1 MTLDIK
7 GGLKNTKISSNVY
20 VAFEELL
27 SNAIDS
33 YLIRRNKDHNCPPF
47 QVDVTIRFFQN
58 SLLETNIPDVEIT
71 CTDNGAGFGDSE
83 VKAFV
88 TKDTTFKDYLNISGI
103 GKCKGAGRI
112 QFFHYFSRLE
122 IDSVYAS
129 NGKTFRRSLV
139 ATDQTREVSDGDFT
153 TTEAEAAE
161 RKTTIKLSILKQ
173 IITAGNQ
180 AFDARPHFSAH
191 AVRSHLYISF
201 LQRLIILR
209 GNIGT
214 FSITIREENGD
225 NPIETKIDS
234 NELPSPVES
243 REVPLICSHGNEA
256 PEPKQ
261 LKVTTYALPSDE
273 FRQTQHDV
281 ALCANSALVLSIV
294 KEYIRNQADRKKP
307 IEGKIYLVLVES
319 EILESQ
325 VNEQRDNFEIARD
338 CNSGGDLYTS
348 HSLQDIIES
357 LEDYVYG
364 ILTPK
369 DFDKDTLIASTQERF
384 GISRSML
391 EKASVKVH
399 YSDTEENIAKRVLKK
414 LQEEIVQET
423 NEIFSLKDELSSLDP
438 RSEDFRTKI
447 SDISWKHTSSM
458 QLMDMANLSQLVV
471 RRSCMLEILR
481 RAVSLMLDCQTQKK
495 DGARNEHEKIIH
507 NIFFPRGKDSRDS
520 VDHDIWILNEEYHY
534 FDHIASDKPLAS
546 IPWNDQAKLF
556 SPDIDAS
563 LEELFKK
570 NNTEHQMKR
579 PDIAIFNQEGSAI
592 IIEFKAP
599 GVPLQ
604 EHIADLAQYAR
615 LLAAKSNSRIKKF
628 YCYLIGDTIDESR
641 MALNYK
647 RFPSG
652 TGYFSTDPL
661 RDPATEVHYGE
672 MYSEILLYSQF
683 ISRAENRLSVF
694 KKKLNVSL

>member
-33 YLIRRNKDHNCPPF
+33 YLIRRDKDQECPPF
-47 QVDVTIRFFQN
+47 QVSFTVRFFQN
-58 SLLETNIPDVEIT
+58 SLLDADTSDVEVI
-71 CTDNGAGFGDSE
+71 CIDNGAGFGDSE

-88 TKDTTFKDYLNISGI
+88 TKDTTFKDYLRISGI

-122 IDSVYAS
+122 IDSIHVS
-129 NGKTFRRSLV
+129 DGKKFRRTLI
-139 ATDQTREVSDGDFT
+139 ATDQTREVSDSDFAT
-153 TTEAEAAE
+153 TAAE
-161 RKTTIKLSILKQ
+161 GAERRTTVKLSTLKQ
-173 IITAGNQ
+173 LGAPGTQGA
-180 AFDARPHFSAH
+180 DLRPHYSAH
-191 AVRSHLYISF
+191 AVRSHLYICF
-201 LQRLIILR
+201 MQRLIVLR
-209 GNIGT
+209 SIIGS
-214 FSITIREENGD
+214 FSIAICEQDGEKS
-225 NPIETKIDS
+225 IETRIDS
-234 NELPSPVES
+234 NELPTPLETKV
-243 REVPLICSHGNEA
+243 VPLVCSHGHGTDQPTEM
-256 PEPKQ
+256 
-261 LKVTTYALPSDE
+261 KVTTYALPSDE

-281 ALCANSALVLSIV
+281 ALCANSALVLSVV
-294 KEYIRNQADRKKP
+294 KEFIRNQADRRRP
-307 IEGKIYLVLVES
+307 IEENIYLVFVES
-319 EILESQ
+319 ELLESR
-325 VNEQRDNFEIARD
+325 VNEQRDDFDIPRD
-338 CNSGGDLYTS
+338 CSSGGDLYANY
-348 HSLQDIIES
+348 SLQDIVES

-384 GISRSML
+384 GISKSML

-414 LQEEIVQET
+414 LQEEIIQET
-423 NEIFSLKDELSSLDP
+423 NEIFNLKDELYALDP
-438 RSEDFRTKI
+438 RSDDFREKVGE
-447 SDISWKHTSSM
+447 ISWKHTSSM
-458 QLMDMANLSQLVV
+458 QLMDMTNLSQLVV

-481 RAVSLMLDCQTQKK
+481 RAVSLMLDCQTKK
-495 DGARNEHEKIIH
+495 EDGARNDHEKIIH
-507 NIFFPRGKDSRDS
+507 NIFFPTGKDSRDS
-520 VDHDIWILNEEYHY
+520 IDHDIWILNEEYHY

-546 IPWNDQAKLF
+546 IPWNDEAKLF
-556 SPDIDAS
+556 LPDIDAS
-563 LEELFKK
+563 LEELFK
-570 NNTEHQMKR
+570 NNNKEHQLKR

-615 LLAAKSNSRIKKF
+615 LLAAKSSSRIKKF

-661 RDPATEVHYGE
+661 RDPATEAHYGE